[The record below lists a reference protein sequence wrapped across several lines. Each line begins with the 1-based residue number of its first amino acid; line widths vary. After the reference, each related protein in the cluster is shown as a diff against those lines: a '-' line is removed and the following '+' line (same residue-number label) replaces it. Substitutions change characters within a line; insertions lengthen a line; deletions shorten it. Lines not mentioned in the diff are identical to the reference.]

1 MSRSIA
7 PGWYKD
13 PAAPETQR
21 YWDGEQWLGDPI
33 PVDATP
39 PAEPPAAPPPMA
51 LSEPVPSGQLPGRW
65 PGWPSP
71 VPGGGHTGAGQPRP
85 GPPAQP
91 GQPGRQGYPGPVIG
105 PGGRLDR
112 KALGLPELKM
122 PAGEVAAPLEH
133 RLGARVVDFLAV
145 TVLAAIANSWLGYQF
160 VREIWPSFRQA
171 FNTQDSQVTTTPRAS
186 TLFYA
191 IMFVSL
197 AVWFVYE
204 VLTVARNG
212 QTLGK
217 RLFRIRVIRMDG
229 GRVDLGSSFRRWA
242 TMALPNL
249 CIPCGIPLNVIDV
262 LWCTWDR
269 PLSQCVHDKSARTI
283 VVRVRATD
291 GPPPAGGGDGAPPP
305 EGDR

>member
-1 MSRSIA
+1 VSAKSIS

-33 PVDATP
+33 PADATP
-39 PAEPPAAPPPMA
+39 PDRPPVAPPPST
-51 LSEPVPSGQLPGRW
+51 LSEPVPAGQVPGRW

-71 VPGGGHTGAGQPRP
+71 VPGGGRHNGPAAPGASGQPPR
-85 GPPAQP
+85 
-91 GQPGRQGYPGPVIG
+91 PVIG
-105 PGGRLDR
+105 PDGRLDR
-112 KALGLPELKM
+112 KALGLPELRM

-133 RLGARVVDFLAV
+133 RLGARVVDFVAV
-145 TVLAAIANSWLGYQF
+145 LVLAAIANSWLGYQF
-160 VREIWPSFRQA
+160 VKEMLPPLREA
-171 FNTQDSQVTTTPRAS
+171 LATQNSQVSPTPRAS

-191 IMFVSL
+191 ITFVSL

-217 RLFRIRVIRMDG
+217 RLFRIKVVKMDG
-229 GRVDLGSSFRRWA
+229 GPVDLGASFRRWA
-242 TMALPNL
+242 IMAVPSL
-249 CIPCGIPLNVIDV
+249 CGVCGIPVWVVDV

-269 PLSQCVHDKSARTI
+269 PLSQCIHDKSARTV
-283 VVRVRATD
+283 VVRAKR
-291 GPPPAGGGDGAPPP
+291 PAPG
-305 EGDR
+305 EQKEQS